1 MFSIYQRRQVCGL
14 GESYSRSQRKRTWS
28 LQRPLWPL
36 RPSGGCGLVSRV
48 GAFPGSRVSWSLEV
62 LAVTPTVASAPGLQS
77 SHSCLAAGS
86 GTHHRA

>member
-1 MFSIYQRRQVCGL
+1 MTEDEMAGWR
-14 GESYSRSQRKRTWS
+14 
-28 LQRPLWPL
+28 
-36 RPSGGCGLVSRV
+36 
-48 GAFPGSRVSWSLEV
+48 GSRVSWSLEV